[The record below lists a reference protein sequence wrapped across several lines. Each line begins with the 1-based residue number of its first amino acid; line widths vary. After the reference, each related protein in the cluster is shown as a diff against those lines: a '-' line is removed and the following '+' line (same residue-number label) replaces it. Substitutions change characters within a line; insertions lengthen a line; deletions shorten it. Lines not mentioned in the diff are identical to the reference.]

1 MHTNWYCSIHPHTCL
16 VVEWWYIIMAVST
29 PGEDLGAGE
38 ALPQAGAV
46 VAQPAAGTF
55 AADGVAVVVMGRVVY
70 QFRARRAFLGPCTRA
85 LLEAGVALAVRACR
99 CPRPRSRTPHWWQRG
114 SWACTCPGW
123 GSRWGTP
130 CAGTRSSCSRQ
141 STDRRRRICRRH
153 SWSTRRC
160 RCGRLA
166 GVLKGPVGLGLVESS
181 RGVAVCG
188 RGTGTR

>member
-1 MHTNWYCSIHPHTCL
+1 M
-16 VVEWWYIIMAVST
+16 VDIIMAVST

-46 VAQPAAGTF
+46 VAQPAAGTVT
-55 AADGVAVVVMGRVVY
+55 ADGVAVVVVGRVVY
-70 QFRARRAFLGPCTRA
+70 QFRARRALLGPRNGHFLKRRRTCRS
-85 LLEAGVALAVRACR
+85 AVVQGPGMRE
-99 CPRPRSRTPHWWQRG
+99 PHRWQRG
-114 SWACTCPGW
+114 CWACTCPGW

-166 GVLKGPVGLGLVESS
+166 GVLKGPVGLGQVESS